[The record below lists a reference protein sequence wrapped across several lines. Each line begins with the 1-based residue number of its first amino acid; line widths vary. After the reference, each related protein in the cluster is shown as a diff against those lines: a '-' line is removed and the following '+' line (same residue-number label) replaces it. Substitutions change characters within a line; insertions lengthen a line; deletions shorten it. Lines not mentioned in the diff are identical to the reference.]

1 MSNKRLNLT
10 LEDGIWMKVD
20 KFRADKFQSRQE
32 FVKTAVVEYI
42 AKLQRY
48 EDIERDDTTRMLRV
62 ENERLNDQLN
72 RFINGSSQ
80 VRN

>member
-48 EDIERDDTTRMLRV
+48 EDIERDDATRMLRV

-72 RFINGSSQ
+72 RFINSSYQ
-80 VRN
+80 VRK